1 MRAVVT
7 GGAGFIGSTLVDRL
21 AARGDDVLIIDDLS
35 TGSTDNLADARAA
48 GSGTVELAVADI
60 GETGTAELVAGH
72 RPDVV
77 FHLAAQTD
85 VRLSVD
91 APVSDARTN
100 VIGMLR
106 VLDGAHAGG
115 ARKVVFASSGGT
127 IYGEA
132 DPALL
137 PFDEDTPQRPLS
149 PYGVAKLAGGLYL
162 DVYRALHGLAGTT
175 LALAN
180 VYGPRQDP
188 QGEAGVVAIFAGRL
202 LSGQPCTVFGTGEQ
216 TRDFVYV
223 DDVTD
228 ALLTAAERADGQL
241 LNIGTGVEISVN
253 DLYRTMAGMVG
264 GPNDPVR
271 GSARPGELDR
281 SALDPTRAASELGWR
296 PVTGLDDGLRATLD
310 WFSDRRDRAD
320 H

>member
-21 AARGDDVLIIDDLS
+21 VVRGDDVLIIDDLS
-35 TGSTDNLADARAA
+35 TGSADNLADVRTG

-60 GETGTAELVAGH
+60 GETGAAELVAGH

-77 FHLAAQTD
+77 FHLAAQAD

-91 APVSDARTN
+91 APVADARTN
-100 VIGMLR
+100 LIGLLR
-106 VLDGAHAGG
+106 VLDGALAGG

-162 DVYRALHGLAGTT
+162 EVYGALHGLAGTT

-188 QGEAGVVAIFAGRL
+188 NGEAGVVAIFAGLL
-202 LSGQPCTVFGTGEQ
+202 LSGRPCTVFGTGEQ
-216 TRDFVYV
+216 IRDFVYV
-223 DDVTD
+223 ADVAD
-228 ALLTAAERADGQL
+228 ALLAAAERGDGQL
-241 LNIGTGVEISVN
+241 FNIGTGVGTSVN
-253 DLYRTMAGMVG
+253 DLYRTMAAIVG
-264 GPNDPVR
+264 GPDDPER

-281 SALDPTRAASELGWR
+281 SVLDATRAAGELGWR
-296 PVTGLDDGLRATLD
+296 PVTGLDDGLQATLD
-310 WFSDRRDRAD
+310 WFSDR
-320 H
+320 

>member
-7 GGAGFIGSTLVDRL
+7 GGAGFIGSALVDRL
-21 AARGDDVLIIDDLS
+21 VARGDDVLIIDDLS

-48 GSGTVELAVADI
+48 GSGTMELAVDDI
-60 GETGTAELVAGH
+60 GEAGTAELVAGH

-77 FHLAAQTD
+77 FHLAAQAD

-137 PFDEDTPQRPLS
+137 PFDEDTPPRPLS

-320 H
+320 R

>member
-7 GGAGFIGSTLVDRL
+7 GGAGVIGSTLVDRL
-21 AARGDDVLIIDDLS
+21 VARGDDVLIIDDLS
-35 TGSTDNLADARAA
+35 TGSADNLADAQAT

-100 VIGMLR
+100 VIGLLR

-137 PFDEDTPQRPLS
+137 PFDEDTPQQPLS

-188 QGEAGVVAIFAGRL
+188 HGEAGVVAIFAGRL

-223 DDVTD
+223 DDVAD
-228 ALLTAAERADGQL
+228 ALLAAVERADGQL
-241 LNIGTGVEISVN
+241 LNIGTGVETSVN
-253 DLYRTMAGMVG
+253 DLYRMMAAMGG
-264 GPNDPVR
+264 GPDAPVR

-281 SALDPTRAASELGWR
+281 SALDPPRAASGLGWR
-296 PVTGLDDGLRATLD
+296 PDTSLDDGLRATLD
-310 WFSDRRDRAD
+310 WFSDR
-320 H
+320 

>member
-1 MRAVVT
+1 VRVVVT

-21 AARGDDVLIIDDLS
+21 VARGDDVLIIDDLS
-35 TGSTDNLADARAA
+35 SGSADNLADAQAT

-320 H
+320 R

>member
-7 GGAGFIGSTLVDRL
+7 GGAGFIGSALVDRL
-21 AARGDDVLIIDDLS
+21 VARGDDVLIIDDLS
-35 TGSTDNLADARAA
+35 TGSADNLADARAG
-48 GSGTVELAVADI
+48 GSGTVELTVADI
-60 GETGTAELVAGH
+60 GETGAAELVAGH

-77 FHLAAQTD
+77 FHLAAQAD

-91 APVSDARTN
+91 APVADARTN
-100 VIGMLR
+100 VIGLLR
-106 VLDGAHAGG
+106 VLDGALAGG

-162 DVYRALHGLAGTT
+162 DVYGALHGLAGTT

-188 QGEAGVVAIFAGRL
+188 NGEAGVVAIFAGRL
-202 LSGQPCTVFGTGEQ
+202 LSGRPCIVFGAGEQ
-216 TRDFVYV
+216 IRDFVYV
-223 DDVTD
+223 ADVAD
-228 ALLTAAERADGQL
+228 ALLAAAERADGQL
-241 LNIGTGVEISVN
+241 LNIGTGVGTSVN
-253 DLYRTMAGMVG
+253 DLYRTMAAIVG
-264 GPNDPVR
+264 GPDDPER

-281 SALDPTRAASELGWR
+281 SILDATRAAGELGWR
-296 PVTGLDDGLRATLD
+296 PVTGLDDGLQATLD
-310 WFSDRRDRAD
+310 WFSDR
-320 H
+320 

>member
-21 AARGDDVLIIDDLS
+21 VARGDDVLIIDDLS
-35 TGSTDNLADARAA
+35 TGSADNLADAQAG

-60 GETGTAELVAGH
+60 GETGAAELVAGH

-77 FHLAAQTD
+77 FHLAAQAD

-91 APVSDARTN
+91 APVSAARTN
-100 VIGMLR
+100 VIGLLR
-106 VLDGAHAGG
+106 VLDGALVGG

-162 DVYRALHGLAGTT
+162 DVYGVVHGLAGTT

-188 QGEAGVVAIFAGRL
+188 NGEAGVVAIFAGRL
-202 LSGQPCTVFGTGEQ
+202 LSGRPCTVFGTGEQ
-216 TRDFVYV
+216 IRDFVFV
-223 DDVTD
+223 DDVVD
-228 ALLTAAERADGQL
+228 ALLAAAERADGQL
-241 LNIGTGVEISVN
+241 LNIGTGVGTSVN
-253 DLYRTMAGMVG
+253 DLYRTMAAIVG
-264 GPNDPVR
+264 GSDDPER

-281 SALDPTRAASELGWR
+281 SVLDATRAAGELGWR
-296 PVTGLDDGLRATLD
+296 PVTDLDDGLLATLD
-310 WFSDRRDRAD
+310 WFSDR
-320 H
+320 

>member
-7 GGAGFIGSTLVDRL
+7 GGAGFIGSALVDRL
-21 AARGDDVLIIDDLS
+21 VARGGDVLIIDDLS
-35 TGSTDNLADARAA
+35 TGSTDNLVDARAA
-48 GSGTVELAVADI
+48 GSGTMELAVDDI
-60 GETGTAELVAGH
+60 GEAGTAELVAGH

-106 VLDGAHAGG
+106 VLDGAPAGG

-241 LNIGTGVEISVN
+241 LNIGTGVETSVN

-281 SALDPTRAASELGWR
+281 SALDPTRAAGELGWR

-320 H
+320 R

>member
-7 GGAGFIGSTLVDRL
+7 GGAGFIGSALVDRL
-21 AARGDDVLIIDDLS
+21 VARGDDVLIIDDLS

-48 GSGTVELAVADI
+48 GSGTMELAVDDI
-60 GETGTAELVAGH
+60 GEAGTAELVAGH

-281 SALDPTRAASELGWR
+281 SALDPTRAAGELGWR

-320 H
+320 R

>member
-7 GGAGFIGSTLVDRL
+7 GGAGFIGSALVDRL
-21 AARGDDVLIIDDLS
+21 VARGDDVLIIDDLS
-35 TGSTDNLADARAA
+35 TGSADNLADARAG

-60 GETGTAELVAGH
+60 GETGAAELVAGH

-77 FHLAAQTD
+77 FHLAAQAD

-91 APVSDARTN
+91 APVADARTN
-100 VIGMLR
+100 VIGLLR
-106 VLDGAHAGG
+106 VLDGALAGG

-162 DVYRALHGLAGTT
+162 DVYGALHGLAGTT

-188 QGEAGVVAIFAGRL
+188 NGEAGVVAIFAGRL
-202 LSGQPCTVFGTGEQ
+202 LSGRPCIVFGAGEQ
-216 TRDFVYV
+216 IRDFVYV
-223 DDVTD
+223 ADVAD
-228 ALLTAAERADGQL
+228 ALLAAAERADGQL
-241 LNIGTGVEISVN
+241 LNIGTGVGTSVN
-253 DLYRTMAGMVG
+253 DLYRTMAAIVG
-264 GPNDPVR
+264 GPDDPER

-281 SALDPTRAASELGWR
+281 SILDATRAAGELGWR
-296 PVTGLDDGLRATLD
+296 PVTGLDDGLQATLD
-310 WFSDRRDRAD
+310 WFSDR
-320 H
+320 

>member
-7 GGAGFIGSTLVDRL
+7 GGAGFIGSALVDRL
-21 AARGDDVLIIDDLS
+21 VARGDDVLIIDDLS

-48 GSGTVELAVADI
+48 GSGTMELAVADI
-60 GETGTAELVAGH
+60 GEAGTAELVAGH

-320 H
+320 R

>member
-7 GGAGFIGSTLVDRL
+7 GGAGFIGSALVDRL
-21 AARGDDVLIIDDLS
+21 VARGDDVLIIDDLS

-48 GSGTVELAVADI
+48 GSGTMELAVDDI
-60 GETGTAELVAGH
+60 GEAGTAELVAGH

-223 DDVTD
+223 DDVAD

-320 H
+320 R

>member
-1 MRAVVT
+1 VRAVVT
-7 GGAGFIGSTLVDRL
+7 GGAGFIGSALVDRL
-21 AARGDDVLIIDDLS
+21 VARGDDVLIIDDLS

-48 GSGTVELAVADI
+48 GSGTMELAVDDI
-60 GETGTAELVAGH
+60 GEAGTAELVAGH

-320 H
+320 R

>member
-7 GGAGFIGSTLVDRL
+7 GGAGFIGSALVDRL
-21 AARGDDVLIIDDLS
+21 VARGDDVLIIDDLS
-35 TGSTDNLADARAA
+35 TGSADNLADARAG

-60 GETGTAELVAGH
+60 GETGAAELVAGH

-77 FHLAAQTD
+77 FHLAAQAD

-91 APVSDARTN
+91 APVADARTN
-100 VIGMLR
+100 VIGLLR
-106 VLDGAHAGG
+106 VLDGALAGG

-162 DVYRALHGLAGTT
+162 DVYGALHGLAGTT

-188 QGEAGVVAIFAGRL
+188 NGEAGVVAIFAGRL
-202 LSGQPCTVFGTGEQ
+202 LSGRPCIVFGAGEQ
-216 TRDFVYV
+216 IRDFVYV
-223 DDVTD
+223 ADVAD
-228 ALLTAAERADGQL
+228 ALLAAAERADGQL
-241 LNIGTGVEISVN
+241 LNIGTGVGTSVN
-253 DLYRTMAGMVG
+253 DLYRTMAAIVG
-264 GPNDPVR
+264 GPDDPER

-281 SALDPTRAASELGWR
+281 SILDATRAAGELGWW
-296 PVTGLDDGLRATLD
+296 PVTGLDDGLQATLD
-310 WFSDRRDRAD
+310 WFSDR
-320 H
+320 

>member
-7 GGAGFIGSTLVDRL
+7 GGAGFIGSALVDRL
-21 AARGDDVLIIDDLS
+21 VARGDDVLIIDDLS

-48 GSGTVELAVADI
+48 GSGTMELAVADI
-60 GETGTAELVAGH
+60 GEAGTAELVAGH

-223 DDVTD
+223 DDVTE

-320 H
+320 R

>member
-7 GGAGFIGSTLVDRL
+7 GGAGFIGSALVDRL
-21 AARGDDVLIIDDLS
+21 VARGDDVLIIDDLS

-48 GSGTVELAVADI
+48 GSGTMELAVDDI
-60 GETGTAELVAGH
+60 GEAGTAELVAGH

-310 WFSDRRDRAD
+310 WFSDR
-320 H
+320 

>member
-21 AARGDDVLIIDDLS
+21 VARGDDVLIIDDLS
-35 TGSTDNLADARAA
+35 TGSADNLADARAG

-60 GETGTAELVAGH
+60 GEPGAAELVAGH

-77 FHLAAQTD
+77 FHLAAQAD

-91 APVSDARTN
+91 APVADARTN
-100 VIGMLR
+100 VIGLLR
-106 VLDGAHAGG
+106 VLDGALAGG

-162 DVYRALHGLAGTT
+162 DVYGALHGLAGTT

-180 VYGPRQDP
+180 VYGPRQGP
-188 QGEAGVVAIFAGRL
+188 NGEAGGVAIFAGRL
-202 LSGQPCTVFGTGEQ
+202 RSGRPCIVFGAGEQ
-216 TRDFVYV
+216 IRDFVYGA
-223 DDVTD
+223 DVAD
-228 ALLTAAERADGQL
+228 ALLAAAERADGQL
-241 LNIGTGVEISVN
+241 LNIGTGVGTSVN
-253 DLYRTMAGMVG
+253 DLYRTMAAIVG
-264 GPNDPVR
+264 GPDDPER

-281 SALDPTRAASELGWR
+281 SILDATRAAGELGWR
-296 PVTGLDDGLRATLD
+296 PVTGLDDGLPATLD
-310 WFSDRRDRAD
+310 WFSAR
-320 H
+320 

>member
-7 GGAGFIGSTLVDRL
+7 GGAGFIGSALVDRL
-21 AARGDDVLIIDDLS
+21 VARGDDVLIIDDLS

-48 GSGTVELAVADI
+48 GSGTMELAVDDI
-60 GETGTAELVAGH
+60 GEAGTAELVAGH

-264 GPNDPVR
+264 GPDDPER

-296 PVTGLDDGLRATLD
+296 PVTSLDDGLQATLD
-310 WFSDRRDRAD
+310 WFSDR
-320 H
+320 

>member
-7 GGAGFIGSTLVDRL
+7 GGAGFIGSALVDRL
-21 AARGDDVLIIDDLS
+21 VARGDDVLIIDDLS

-48 GSGTVELAVADI
+48 GSGTMELAVDDI
-60 GETGTAELVAGH
+60 GEAGTAELVAGH

-320 H
+320 R

>member
-1 MRAVVT
+1 VRAVVT
-7 GGAGFIGSTLVDRL
+7 GGAGFIGSALVDRL
-21 AARGDDVLIIDDLS
+21 VARGDDVLIIDDLS

-48 GSGTVELAVADI
+48 GSGTMELAVADI
-60 GETGTAELVAGH
+60 GEAGTAELVAGH

-320 H
+320 R

>member
-7 GGAGFIGSTLVDRL
+7 GGAGFIGSALVDRL
-21 AARGDDVLIIDDLS
+21 VARGDDVLIIDDLS
-35 TGSTDNLADARAA
+35 TGSADNLADARAG

-60 GETGTAELVAGH
+60 GETGAAELVAGH

-77 FHLAAQTD
+77 FHLAAQAD

-91 APVSDARTN
+91 APVADARTN
-100 VIGMLR
+100 VIGLLR
-106 VLDGAHAGG
+106 VLDGALAGG

-162 DVYRALHGLAGTT
+162 DVYGALHGLAGTT

-188 QGEAGVVAIFAGRL
+188 NGEAGVVAIFAGRL
-202 LSGQPCTVFGTGEQ
+202 LSGRPCTVFGTGEQ
-216 TRDFVYV
+216 IRDFVYV
-223 DDVTD
+223 ADVAD
-228 ALLTAAERADGQL
+228 ALLAAAERADGQL
-241 LNIGTGVEISVN
+241 LNIGTGVGTSVN
-253 DLYRTMAGMVG
+253 DLYRTMAAIVG
-264 GPNDPVR
+264 GPDDPER

-281 SALDPTRAASELGWR
+281 SILDATRAAGELGWR
-296 PVTGLDDGLRATLD
+296 PVTGLDDGLQATLD
-310 WFSDRRDRAD
+310 WFSDR
-320 H
+320 

>member
-7 GGAGFIGSTLVDRL
+7 GGAGFIGSALVDRL
-21 AARGDDVLIIDDLS
+21 VARGDDVLIIDDLS

-48 GSGTVELAVADI
+48 GSGTMELAVADI

-320 H
+320 R

>member
-7 GGAGFIGSTLVDRL
+7 GGAGFIGSALVDRL
-21 AARGDDVLIIDDLS
+21 VARGDDVLIIDDLS
-35 TGSTDNLADARAA
+35 TGSADNLADARA
-48 GSGTVELAVADI
+48 GRSGTVELAVADI
-60 GETGTAELVAGH
+60 GETGAAELVAGH

-77 FHLAAQTD
+77 FHLAAQAD

-100 VIGMLR
+100 VIGLLR
-106 VLDGAHAGG
+106 VLDGALVGG

-162 DVYRALHGLAGTT
+162 DVYGALHGLAGTT

-188 QGEAGVVAIFAGRL
+188 HGEAGVVAIFAGRL

-223 DDVTD
+223 DDVAD
-228 ALLTAAERADGQL
+228 ALLAAVERADGQL
-241 LNIGTGVEISVN
+241 LNIGTGIETSVN
-253 DLYRTMAGMVG
+253 DLYRMMAAMGG
-264 GPNDPVR
+264 GPDDPVR
-271 GSARPGELDR
+271 SSARLGELDR

-296 PVTGLDDGLRATLD
+296 PVTSLDDGLQATLD
-310 WFSDRRDRAD
+310 WFSDR
-320 H
+320 

>member
-1 MRAVVT
+1 MRAVVP
-7 GGAGFIGSTLVDRL
+7 GGAGFIGSALVDRL
-21 AARGDDVLIIDDLS
+21 VARGDDVLIIDDLS

-48 GSGTVELAVADI
+48 GSGTMELAVDDI
-60 GETGTAELVAGH
+60 GEAGTAELVAGH

-137 PFDEDTPQRPLS
+137 PFDENTPQRPLS

-202 LSGQPCTVFGTGEQ
+202 LSGQPCTVFGTGDQ

-223 DDVTD
+223 ADVVD
-228 ALLTAAERADGQL
+228 ALLAAAERADGQL
-241 LNIGTGVEISVN
+241 LNIGTGVETSVN

-320 H
+320 R

>member
-21 AARGDDVLIIDDLS
+21 VARGDDVLIIDDLS

-48 GSGTVELAVADI
+48 GSGTMELAVADI
-60 GETGTAELVAGH
+60 GEAGTAELVAGH

-115 ARKVVFASSGGT
+115 ARKLVFASSGGT

-241 LNIGTGVEISVN
+241 LNIGTGVETSVN

-320 H
+320 R

>member
-7 GGAGFIGSTLVDRL
+7 GGAGFIGSALVDRL
-21 AARGDDVLIIDDLS
+21 VARGDDVLIIDDLS

-223 DDVTD
+223 DDVTE

-320 H
+320 R